1 MARII
6 PVVNIGL
13 MELYKTMLKIGGVS
27 ATNLE
32 GDAEGNFTVTGTGA
46 AGTFICNEPVKTL
59 KFAAGVTSGT
69 VYFVAG
75 YGFDKIEG
83 TIADGSAEI
92 VADDATLYTATLAD
106 GAVTVAA
113 ITPIA

>member
-13 MELYKTMLKIGGVS
+13 MELYKTILKVASVS
-27 ATNLE
+27 ATALA

-59 KFAAGVTSGT
+59 SFAAGVTSAT

-75 YGFDKIEG
+75 YDFDKING

-92 VADDATLYTATLAD
+92 EADDATLYTATL
-106 GAVTVAA
+106 GSGEVT
-113 ITPIA
+113 IAKVQ

>member
-13 MELYKTMLKIGGVS
+13 MELYKTILKVASVS
-27 ATNLE
+27 ATALA

-75 YGFDKIEG
+75 YGFEKIEG
-83 TIADGSAEI
+83 EIASGSAEI
-92 VADDATLYTATLAD
+92 VADDATLYTATLAS
-106 GAVTVAA
+106 GEVT
-113 ITPIA
+113 IAKVQ